1 MSVYHQLLH
10 LKEFRE
16 EQAATEV
23 RRNRALLADA
33 KQAADELQRKLEQY
47 RQWCGRRERELI
59 DDLCSRIVKLREI
72 EDLRTTIAD
81 MHDRERNLEQ
91 GVVEAE
97 ERRHSAARE
106 LDAAIDA
113 HNNASRKTKK
123 FQELARIYSEE
134 ARREM
139 ERQED
144 LEMEEFRSMSGENAE
159 WEAAND
165 DTDAAVH

>member
-1 MSVYHQLLH
+1 MSVYHRLLQ

-23 RRNRALLADA
+23 RRHRVLLADA
-33 KQAADELQRKLEQY
+33 KQAVDELQRKLEDY
-47 RQWCGRRERELI
+47 RQWSNRRERELI
-59 DDLCSRIVKLREI
+59 DDLCSRIVKLRDI
-72 EDLRTTIAD
+72 EDMRTTIAS
-81 MHDRERNLEQ
+81 MHERERNLEQ

-97 ERRHSAARE
+97 ERRQNAARE
-106 LDAAIDA
+106 LDTAIDI
-113 HNNASRKTKK
+113 HNNASRKTRK

-144 LEMEEFRSMSGENAE
+144 LEMEEFRTTAGDNAE
-159 WEAAND
+159 WETASDDSND
-165 DTDAAVH
+165 TVH